1 MGAAEITK
9 ISLSELNTAIVALIA
24 LQLGFFVLKQVG
36 FLRRLDIPAAVIGA
50 VVVSL
55 IIYGL
60 RAYGGIEI
68 EFGAK
73 LRDLLLLVFFAT
85 IGLSAKLSAL
95 KAGGRPLLI
104 LCGVTLVLLVLQN
117 VGGILVAMAH
127 SAQPF
132 YGLLLGSASFVG
144 GPGTALAWAKEGEA
158 MGLRS
163 VVEVAVASAT
173 LAVVVGALVSGP
185 ITGWLVRRHGLKG
198 GKTTPGAP
206 PWAPPEEASAAQ
218 AKPAPSIESALFAI
232 LVITCV
238 TAFGDWLN
246 GKAGLFGMPL
256 PGFLSA
262 MIAGIIVTNV
272 ADALRLKTDF
282 GPVER
287 GGDIALQLFLS
298 ISLMSVKLWV
308 VAQIL
313 QPLLIAVVLQ
323 VVLAAAIAIFL
334 LFRWLGRDYE
344 AAVTVGGFLGFGLS
358 SMPVALATMEQVAQ
372 RYGPAPKAFLLI
384 TLAGS
389 FFVDFANAF
398 VIKGFLA
405 LPFMR

>member
-1 MGAAEITK
+1 MEAALITK
-9 ISLSELNTAIVALIA
+9 FSLSEVNTLIVALIA
-24 LQLGFFVLKQVG
+24 LQIGILVLKYVG

-55 IIYGL
+55 VIYAL
-60 RAYGGIEI
+60 RAKGDIEI
-68 EFGAK
+68 EFASK

-117 VGGILVAMAH
+117 LGGILIAWAH
-127 SAQPF
+127 GAPPF
-132 YGLLLGSASFVG
+132 YGILVGSASFVG

-158 MGLRS
+158 MGLRN
-163 VVEVAVASAT
+163 VMEVAVAAST

-198 GKTTPGAP
+198 EQASSDMPS
-206 PWAPPEEASAAQ
+206 WAPPEQASSTP
-218 AKPAPSIESALFAI
+218 AKSGTTMDSIMFAI
-232 LVITCV
+232 LLITCV
-238 TAFGDWLN
+238 AALGDWLN
-246 GKAGLFGMPL
+246 GKAAQFGMPL
-256 PGFLSA
+256 PGFLTA
-262 MIAGIIVTNV
+262 MLAGILITNA
-272 ADALRLKTDF
+272 ADVLRIKTHF
-282 GPVER
+282 EPVER
-287 GGDIALQLFLS
+287 GGDIALQMFLS

-323 VVLAAAIAIFL
+323 VVLATLISVFL
-334 LFRWLGRDYE
+334 LFRWLGRDYD

-372 RYGPAPKAFLLI
+372 RYGPAPKAFMLI

>member
-1 MGAAEITK
+1 MGEVTK
-9 ISLSELNTAIVALIA
+9 ISLGELHTLIVSLIA
-24 LQLGFFVLKQVG
+24 LQIGSLILRYVG
-36 FLRRLDIPAAVIGA
+36 ALRRLDIPAAVVGA

-55 IIYGL
+55 LIYGL
-60 RAYGGIEI
+60 RARAGIEI

-95 KAGGRPLLI
+95 RAGGRPLLI

-117 VGGILVAMAH
+117 VGGILVALAH
-127 SAQPF
+127 GAKPF
-132 YGLLLGSASFVG
+132 YGILIGSASFVG
-144 GPGTALAWAKEGEA
+144 GPGTALAWAKEGQA
-158 MGLRS
+158 MGLPS
-163 VVEVAVASAT
+163 VVEVAVAAAT

-185 ITGWLVRRHGLKG
+185 ITGWLVRRHGLAAQVDASD
-198 GKTTPGAP
+198 AP
-206 PWAPPEEASAAQ
+206 PWAPSTGAPAGSAKSAA
-218 AKPAPSIESALFAI
+218 SMDSVLFAI
-232 LVITCV
+232 LVIACV
-238 TAFGDWLN
+238 TALGDWLN
-246 GKAGLFGMPL
+246 GQAGRYGMPL
-256 PGFLSA
+256 PGFLTA
-262 MIAGIIVTNV
+262 MLAGIVVTNL
-272 ADALRLKTDF
+272 ADVLRLKTNF
-282 GPVER
+282 GPVEP

-313 QPLLIAVVLQ
+313 QPLVIAVVLQ
-323 VVLAAAIAIFL
+323 VVLATLIAVFL
-334 LFRWLGRDYE
+334 LFRWLGRDYD

-358 SMPVALATMEQVAQ
+358 SMPVALATMEQVAH

-389 FFVDFANAF
+389 FFVDFANAV

>member
-1 MGAAEITK
+1 MEEIAK
-9 ISLSELNTAIVALIA
+9 ISLSELNTLIVSLVALHIGA
-24 LQLGFFVLKQVG
+24 LVLKYVDV
-36 FLRRLDIPAAVIGA
+36 LRRLDIPSAVIGA

-55 IIYGL
+55 AIYAL
-60 RAYGGIEI
+60 RDFANVEF

-85 IGLSAKLSAL
+85 IGLSAKISAL

-104 LCGVTLVLLVLQN
+104 LCGVTLVLLVMQN
-117 VGGILVAMAH
+117 VLGILVAWAH
-127 SAQPF
+127 GAKPF
-132 YGLLLGSASFVG
+132 YGILVGSASFVG
-144 GPGTALAWAKEGEA
+144 GPGTALAWAREGEA
-158 MGLRS
+158 MGLPN
-163 VVEVAVASAT
+163 VVEVAVAAAT
-173 LAVVVGALVSGP
+173 LAVVVGALVAGP

-198 GKTTPGAP
+198 ETGVSDMP
-206 PWAPPEEASAAQ
+206 PWAPPANASAGP
-218 AKPAPSIESALFAI
+218 AKSAASMESILFAI
-232 LVITCV
+232 LLVACV
-238 TAFGDWLN
+238 TALGDWLN
-246 GKAGLFGMPL
+246 GKAAQFALPL
-256 PGFLSA
+256 PGFLTA
-262 MIAGIIVTNV
+262 MIAGIVVTNV
-272 ADALRLKTDF
+272 ADAVRLETHF
-282 GPVER
+282 EPVER
-287 GGDIALQLFLS
+287 GGNIALQLFLS

-313 QPLLIAVVLQ
+313 QPLLISVVLQ
-323 VVLAAAIAIFL
+323 VVLATAIAVFL
-334 LFRWLGRDYE
+334 LFRRLGRDYD